1 MQQTINLVK
10 SLPGKPKVTCSATQL
25 LLGLLGLM
33 IVWVIL
39 YGLAAWYQSSASAE
53 LQQLRQQNDKFMET
67 IQTHAN
73 SAFQNKKE
81 QLEDEIDK
89 AQDKLKRQK
98 QLAGVVKKESAFENK
113 GFTSF
118 LKLIATTMPSSAW
131 LTGIDL
137 TQGGQQIRL
146 QGKTLKSK
154 AMPHYIAKLN
164 QQSVLQSINLTLSLA
179 NVQRQKQ
186 EGNQTVYQF
195 LVKSGSKQG

>member
-1 MQQTINLVK
+1 MQQTVNLVK

-39 YGLAAWYQSSASAE
+39 YGLATWYQSSASSE
-53 LQQLRQQNDKFMET
+53 LRQLRKQNDKLMKT
-67 IQTHAN
+67 IKTHAN

-81 QLEDEIDK
+81 KLENEIEK

-113 GFTSF
+113 GFTHF
-118 LKLIATTMPSSAW
+118 LKLLANTMPNSAW

-146 QGKTLKSK
+146 QGKTLKPK
-154 AMPHYIAKLN
+154 AMPHYMAKLN
-164 QQSVLQSINLTLSLA
+164 SQSLVQSINLTLSLA
-179 NVQRQKQ
+179 NVQRHKQ
-186 EGNQTVYQF
+186 DSNSKVYQF
-195 LVKSGSKQG
+195 LVKSESKQG